1 MNGVLINAVGVGA
14 ALCSMASFVPQ
25 ILKII
30 RERDA
35 GAVSLRMYLVTVA
48 GFCLWV
54 AYGLLIKS
62 WPVAASNVVNLGL
75 AGTIL
80 GLKWRYS
87 GGERAAAR
95 SCVVRD
101 AREGR
106 APHHD

>member
-1 MNGVLINAVGVGA
+1 MNTLVINVVGVGA
-14 ALCSMASFVPQ
+14 ALCSMTSFVPQ
-25 ILKII
+25 IVKII

-35 GAVSLRMYLVTVA
+35 EGVSLRMYVVTVT

-80 GLKWRYS
+80 GLKWRFS
-87 GGERAAAR
+87 GGEPPRA
-95 SCVVRD
+95 S
-101 AREGR
+101 
-106 APHHD
+106 

>member
-1 MNGVLINAVGVGA
+1 MTLLVINAVGVGA
-14 ALCSMASFVPQ
+14 AVCSMASFVPQ
-25 ILKII
+25 IVKII

-35 GAVSLRMYLVTVA
+35 EGVSLRMYVVTVT

-75 AGTIL
+75 AATIL

-87 GGERAAAR
+87 G
-95 SCVVRD
+95 VK
-101 AREGR
+101 GR
-106 APHHD
+106 G